1 MAGRYQFTVHLRP
14 QGLLSGH
21 TAGFIYMRTSNNNYQ
36 PWFGNPYAWASVG
49 EVEMASTM
57 ILDMDAAD
65 TAYVQIYVAGSTKVV
80 DLPYGAQVTFSG
92 YLIA

>member
-1 MAGRYQFTVHLRP
+1 
-14 QGLLSGH
+14 
-21 TAGFIYMRTSNNNYQ
+21 
-36 PWFGNPYAWASVG
+36 
-49 EVEMASTM
+49 MASTM

-80 DLPYGAQVTFSG
+80 DLPFGAQVTFSG

>member
-1 MAGRYQFTVHLRP
+1 
-14 QGLLSGH
+14 
-21 TAGFIYMRTSNNNYQ
+21 MRTSNNNYQ

-80 DLPYGAQVTFSG
+80 DIPSGAQVTFAG